1 MAAAAAGAAAAAAP
15 PNDGDDDGPLA
26 SMPLDVLQKIFSQV
40 PLESRLKPAFAAKFL
55 WLAASSPSAA
65 GASSAASSP
74 LGPLLPPA
82 ALGPPGAFEPTPTAR
97 RSGDDSPLFPP
108 KAASKKRNRWSLAGH
123 EFAAATTPKG
133 NPKSM
138 KGLALVGGGTGVL
151 RGKTKWLG
159 TNFIRG
165 VHITDQ
171 VEISAKGRLTL
182 IGCRIDAPI
191 KLLGGASLTMI
202 GCTRRLSEREI
213 GVKVGVAAKLVM
225 IDCNLIR
232 VGEELTSGSPIY
244 SRGYESVEIRNCTFD
259 GVGML
264 DLTGRQEGSSSDD
277 AQDRAQERRDRA
289 PSTFALEGCTFK
301 PVPLS
306 EMGSHYDV
314 PDNPE
319 EDIFMRGGLNMWYS
333 GPVAKDFCV
342 RDNDFSGRVLFW
354 DHWEGTMRLENNKFH
369 GADVG
374 ADVPVR
380 KRPQTHVEMDGMT
393 PSEHYPVS
401 TAVVEVV
408 GAPPWLR
415 HEGKNGA
422 SVECVDA

>member
-1 MAAAAAGAAAAAAP
+1 MATSGAAPAAD
-15 PNDGDDDGPLA
+15 DGDDEGPLA
-26 SMPLDVLQKIFSQV
+26 SMPLDVLQRILLQV

-55 WLAASSPSAA
+55 WLAASSPTAD

-133 NPKSM
+133 NPKST
-138 KGLALVGGGTGVL
+138 KGLAVVGGGTGVL

-165 VHITDQ
+165 VHITDE
-171 VEISAKGRLTL
+171 VEIGAKGSLTL
-182 IGCRIDAPI
+182 IGCRIDAPV
-191 KLLGGASLTMI
+191 KLMSGASLAMI
-202 GCTRRLSEREI
+202 GCTRRLSGREN
-213 GVKVGVAAKLVM
+213 GVKVGVGAKLVM
-225 IDCNLIR
+225 IDCHLIR
-232 VGEELTSGSPIY
+232 VGEEGGMGNAIY

-259 GVGML
+259 GVRGL
-264 DLTGRQEGSSSDD
+264 DLTGQGSSSDD
-277 AQDRAQERRDRA
+277 AQERRDKA

-306 EMGSHYDV
+306 QMGAHYEAQ
-314 PDNPE
+314 DNPE
-319 EDIFMRGGLNMWYS
+319 EDIFQRGRLNMWYS

-342 RDNDFSGRVLFW
+342 RDNDFSGRILFW

-369 GADVG
+369 GAAVG

-380 KRPQTHVEMDGMT
+380 KRPQTHVEMDGIT
-393 PSEHYPVS
+393 PSAHYPVS

-415 HEGKNGA
+415 HEAKNGA
-422 SVECVDA
+422 SVKCVTPD